1 MPNIK
6 FWSTI
11 TRQLNLQNIDYD
23 DILLFKFSIIYRYSR
38 LQNSLSWHN
47 KKVTLTL
54 RVGTVPIF
62 ENGYYVDVFPK
73 NEYTLYEKNCGGQAV
88 SW

>member
-1 MPNIK
+1 MPNIQ

-62 ENGYYVDVFPK
+62 LTIIMSTCFPK
-73 NEYTLYEKNCGGQAV
+73 TNIPSMKKNVGQAV
-88 SW
+88 LW